1 MSPVPPL
8 VDFLLVVVGVRR
20 YAMMADMH
28 PPPNSSPPTALV
40 KRPSLPTALGCVVGW
55 TLS

>member
-1 MSPVPPL
+1 MSPVPFL
-8 VDFLLVVVGVRR
+8 VDFLLVLVGVRR

-28 PPPNSSPPTALV
+28 PPPNSSSPTALV

>member
-20 YAMMADMH
+20 FAMLADKH
-28 PPPNSSPPTALV
+28 QPPNSSPPTALV